1 MMGGKMNV
9 FEKTRKLFSIIQP
22 NELVLEMFTF
32 IEKYY
37 GKNKSLKRWK
47 TIYLTDFMN
56 NFGKIIVHIKKDHLD
71 VYIGKLCV
79 NQMAGALAYYLQNKY
94 RNLEDNWDLL
104 DEIIRTYPEEKVKTK
119 QLPNETE
126 DDFMKRVVASKI
138 NRISKLRE
146 LENEKLY
153 LKMKYRFKELQM
165 EFPETF
171 KDCTYDLFENEV
183 HKPKIVIYD
192 PEYGPLYFFAKRFI
206 NCSLSEFHSMYIKKT
221 NQEGNQ

>member
-1 MMGGKMNV
+1 MDV
-9 FEKTRKLFSIIQP
+9 FEKTRELFFIIQP
-22 NELVLEMFTF
+22 NELVLDMFTF

-37 GKNKSLKRWK
+37 GRNKSLKIWK
-47 TIYLTDFMN
+47 PIYLTDFIN
-56 NFGKIIVHIKKDHLD
+56 NFGKIIIQIKKYHRN

-79 NQMAGALAYYLQNKY
+79 NHIAEILAYYLQNKY
-94 RNLEDNWDLL
+94 KALEENWELL
-104 DEIIRTYPEEKVKTK
+104 DEIIKSYPEEKAKTK

-126 DDFMKRVVASKI
+126 DDFMKRVVASRI
-138 NRISKLRE
+138 NRINKLRE
-146 LENEKLY
+146 LEIEKLY
-153 LKMKYRFKELQM
+153 LKMKFHFKELQV

-183 HKPKIVIYD
+183 HKTKIVIYD

>member
-56 NFGKIIVHIKKDHLD
+56 NFGKTIVHIKKDHLD

-94 RNLEDNWDLL
+94 RNLEENWDLL
-104 DEIIRTYPEEKVKTK
+104 DEIIKTYPEEKAKTK
-119 QLPNETE
+119 QHPNETE
-126 DDFMKRVVASKI
+126 DDFMKRVVTSRI
-138 NRISKLRE
+138 NRIIKLRE

-153 LKMKYRFKELQM
+153 LKMKLRFQELQK
-165 EFPETF
+165 EFPKTF
-171 KDCTYDLFENEV
+171 KTCTYDLFENEF
-183 HKPKIVIYD
+183 HKPKIAIHN
-192 PEYGPLYFFAKRFI
+192 PEYESLNFFAKKFI
-206 NCSLSEFHSMYIKKT
+206 ECTVSEFNSLYIEKI
-221 NQEGNQ
+221 QFGGNR